1 MRKEIDMTNGRL
13 LPAMLSFAI
22 PVILSSVLQT
32 LYNAAD
38 SLIVGRYDSANALGA
53 VGSVGPIVNMLVN
66 LFMGLAIGT
75 NVTVAR
81 YFGAGD
87 MRRVKR
93 TSDTAVITALVSG
106 VIIGILGFFVAAPVA
121 RLVKIDAEI
130 IDMSIVY
137 MQILFLG
144 MPFTALY
151 NFIAATLRGM
161 GDTRNPMIS
170 LVSSGAINVVL
181 NIIFVK
187 YFRMGVSGVALAT
200 VISQGVGF
208 VMILYML
215 KKSKIGFSVKNIEFD
230 KKIMKFMTAI
240 GIPSS
245 IQAITFSLS
254 NTIMIS
260 AINSFGAAAAAGHA
274 VESQVEGILYVA
286 INAITQTVTTFT
298 SQNIGA
304 GKLDRVGK
312 VLSIGIMIAL
322 TEAIGL
328 SLIAY
333 GFKDFFNELFAP
345 GDLEAARYALV
356 KYQYI
361 VIPYFTIC
369 FMEVPSGV
377 LRGMGATVTSMLMSI
392 LGVCGIRLV
401 WLLVLFPLNRTPEF
415 LFVSYPVSWTAT
427 GAMYLLAYV
436 IVKRRLVKAHSLS

>member
-121 RLVKIDAEI
+121 RIVKIDPEI
-130 IDMSIVY
+130 IDMSIIY

-151 NFIAATLRGM
+151 NFISATLRGM

-170 LVSSGAINVVL
+170 LVASGALNVVL

-208 VMILYML
+208 VMIL
-215 KKSKIGFSVKNIEFD
+215 
-230 KKIMKFMTAI
+230 
-240 GIPSS
+240 
-245 IQAITFSLS
+245 
-254 NTIMIS
+254 
-260 AINSFGAAAAAGHA
+260 
-274 VESQVEGILYVA
+274 
-286 INAITQTVTTFT
+286 
-298 SQNIGA
+298 
-304 GKLDRVGK
+304 
-312 VLSIGIMIAL
+312 LSI
-322 TEAIGL
+322 
-328 SLIAY
+328 
-333 GFKDFFNELFAP
+333 
-345 GDLEAARYALV
+345 
-356 KYQYI
+356 
-361 VIPYFTIC
+361 
-369 FMEVPSGV
+369 
-377 LRGMGATVTSMLMSI
+377 
-392 LGVCGIRLV
+392 
-401 WLLVLFPLNRTPEF
+401 
-415 LFVSYPVSWTAT
+415 
-427 GAMYLLAYV
+427 
-436 IVKRRLVKAHSLS
+436 